1 MKIVYL
7 STDFGVPVRG
17 TKGASVH
24 VRRMIDAL
32 AGRGHEVLLLTPDE
46 AVGPAQPPACEIVTL
61 PFESGI
67 AELYDELRHEDI
79 CRDRRLA
86 KDLRNVFYNLSL
98 EARAA
103 SILREFRADF
113 VYERYA
119 LFGTAGVQ
127 MAQRAGLPLLLEV
140 NAPLVDEQREQRGL
154 DLPRLA
160 TRAQRQIF
168 AGADELLVVSRWLA
182 GYACEHGAASERV
195 TVVPNAADVDLFRP
209 RSGPSEIRR
218 RLGWEGKTV
227 LGFVGAMK
235 PWHGVLTL
243 VDALQQLGAPAAPFR
258 LLLVGDGPE
267 LERVR
272 ERVRAAGLESVVHAP
287 GAVPHAEVP
296 AWLGAV
302 DLALVPYEASAA
314 PYFSPVKLFEYMS
327 MGLPIVGARIGQTEE
342 ILEHGRTG
350 WLYTNTDAREPAA
363 TIRRIAAEPEALRRA
378 GAEAR
383 AVALAR
389 HTWDHNAAEVERLAQ
404 RALARRRG

>member
-1 MKIVYL
+1 MRIVYL

-61 PFESGI
+61 PFEAGV
-67 AELYDELRHEDI
+67 AELYEELRHEEI

-103 SILREFRADF
+103 AILREFRADF

-160 TRAQRQIF
+160 VRAQRQVF
-168 AGADELLVVSRWLA
+168 TGADELLVVSRWLA
-182 GYACEHGAASERV
+182 DYAREHGAASERV

-350 WLYTNTDAREPAA
+350 WLYTNTDAGEPAA

-389 HTWDHNAAEVERLAQ
+389 YTWDHNATEVERLAE